1 MYAVVLVQKSAP
13 SMQVKGNVLLARAEI
28 RAGDNVVCMIFS
40 KLRACVV
47 VKSAGRDMVALDA
60 RGVA

>member
-1 MYAVVLVQKSAP
+1 LLHRQSILVAIVGIDEGFEMYAVVFVQKSAP

-40 KLRACVV
+40 ELRA
-47 VKSAGRDMVALDA
+47 
-60 RGVA
+60 